1 MSEYFDNK
9 QLFSSPKVSQHG
21 NHMVMTNVVKN
32 TRVKYINIDT
42 KYCDEYI
49 KPYPGTVNAQIT
61 RCLCNTNAV
70 TPEQKIACQCLASTN
85 YQTNMNIPTS
95 YKTFTYTFTLPEKI
109 NDIKTLS
116 VVNAEVPI
124 LFYNISASQGN
135 NYFVI
140 RSTASKVITIPDG
153 QYTASTL
160 VTKTNDILSSNSVN
174 GVTVSCALDT
184 TTNFVTFS
192 ASQSTPVVYIDF
204 AVNSTGQKDK
214 YNTKSKLGWLLGFRS
229 ITYTLK
235 TSPGIKGES
244 AINVT
249 GQKYLYLSVDDFSKG
264 SENSFVSFSSSS
276 QLPNKTLAKISMDR
290 SLYPYGTVQV
300 ASITTG
306 ALVSDKR
313 GYNGKVDI
321 QKLVVKLLDENGAPV
336 NLNGADF
343 SFCLKVEYE

>member
-9 QLFSSPKVSQHG
+9 QLFSSPKVSQYG
-21 NHMVMTNVVKN
+21 NHMVMTNVAKN

-49 KPYPGTVNAQIT
+49 KPYPGTVSAQTT
-61 RCLCNTNAV
+61 RCQCSANAITNL
-70 TPEQKIACQCLASTN
+70 CQCLERTN

-95 YKTFTYTFTLPEKI
+95 YKTSSYTFTLPEKI
-109 NDIKTLS
+109 NDVKSIS

-135 NYFVI
+135 NVFVI

-160 VTKTNDILSSNSVN
+160 VTKINTTLIDNSLN
-174 GVTVSCALDT
+174 GVTLSCTLDT
-184 TTNFVTFS
+184 ITNFVTFTANIGS
-192 ASQSTPVVYIDF
+192 PVVYIDF
-204 AVNSTGQKDK
+204 AVNSTGQQDK
-214 YNTKSKLGWLLGFRS
+214 YNTKSKLGWLLGFRG
-229 ITYTLK
+229 ITYTVK
-235 TSPGIKGES
+235 TTPGIKAES

-300 ASITTG
+300 ASITSG
-306 ALVSDKR
+306 ALVSDRR

-321 QKLVVKLLDENGAPV
+321 QKLVVKLLDENGATL

>member
-1 MSEYFDNK
+1 M
-9 QLFSSPKVSQHG
+9 
-21 NHMVMTNVVKN
+21 
-32 TRVKYINIDT
+32 
-42 KYCDEYI
+42 
-49 KPYPGTVNAQIT
+49 
-61 RCLCNTNAV
+61 
-70 TPEQKIACQCLASTN
+70 
-85 YQTNMNIPTS
+85 
-95 YKTFTYTFTLPEKI
+95 
-109 NDIKTLS
+109 S
-116 VVNAEVPI
+116 VVNAEIPI

-153 QYTASTL
+153 QYTPSTL
-160 VTKTNDILSSNSVN
+160 VTTINDILTNGSNSIN
-174 GVTVSCALDT
+174 GVTLSCTLDT
-184 TTNFVTFS
+184 TTNFVTFT
-192 ASQSTPVVYIDF
+192 ASQSSPVVYIDF
-204 AVNSTGQKDK
+204 AVNSTGQQDK
-214 YNTKSKLGWLLGFRS
+214 YNTKSKLGWLLGFRG
-229 ITYTLK
+229 ITYTVK
-235 TSPGIKGES
+235 TTPGIKGES

-300 ASITTG
+300 ASITSG
-306 ALVSDKR
+306 ALVSDRR

-321 QKLVVKLLDENGAPV
+321 QKLVVKLLDENGATL